1 MEIVPV
7 TKREINRQK
16 HLEQFL
22 QGVLSRSGLA
32 TLLGLSSRQT
42 TRVIKRYKENGL
54 EGLMHKNR
62 GRPSG
67 HKMPETLRLQIN
79 ELLQTR
85 YQGFGPTFAA
95 EKLKEEY
102 KISVAPTTVCRV
114 QKQIGLWVPKRKG
127 RKHRHW
133 REPKKHFGEM
143 AQFDG
148 SEHKWF
154 FWTDEHYTLL
164 KFVDDAT
171 KKILWAEFGTT
182 ESYQSVMPATINYFK
197 QHGKPVS
204 IYVDCGK
211 VFRVNLNNPDGERT
225 THYQRALKECGVKL
239 IHAYSPQ
246 AKGRIERSFGTDQ
259 DRLVKEMKLANIQ
272 SIAEANEFLKN
283 YYIPKYNALFGR
295 EAAYKDNLHTS
306 IDGLCLENIFCF
318 KERRV
323 IQNDFTIS
331 YNTRRLQIYKPNDIR
346 LYPKDSIWVFEHL
359 DGHLTLWGKG
369 KQLNFK
375 EIRTNEKNANAQNH
389 PRYTREISCKG
400 DAIADISKAPYGSTF
415 VCNLGH
421 FHWR

>member
-54 EGLMHKNR
+54 EGLVHKNR

-85 YQGFGPTFAA
+85 YQGYGPTFAA

-171 KKILWAEFGTT
+171 KKYFGRSL
-182 ESYQSVMPATINYFK
+182 EQ
-197 QHGKPVS
+197 
-204 IYVDCGK
+204 
-211 VFRVNLNNPDGERT
+211 
-225 THYQRALKECGVKL
+225 QRATKV
-239 IHAYSPQ
+239 
-246 AKGRIERSFGTDQ
+246 
-259 DRLVKEMKLANIQ
+259 
-272 SIAEANEFLKN
+272 
-283 YYIPKYNALFGR
+283 
-295 EAAYKDNLHTS
+295 
-306 IDGLCLENIFCF
+306 LCL
-318 KERRV
+318 
-323 IQNDFTIS
+323 QPSTIS
-331 YNTRRLQIYKPNDIR
+331 SNMANQFLSMLTVVRFLE
-346 LYPKDSIWVFEHL
+346 SI
-359 DGHLTLWGKG
+359 
-369 KQLNFK
+369 
-375 EIRTNEKNANAQNH
+375 
-389 PRYTREISCKG
+389 
-400 DAIADISKAPYGSTF
+400 
-415 VCNLGH
+415 
-421 FHWR
+421 